1 MAAKTPTKRTTKPK
15 TTTKTPSG
23 FEFEINKDALDN
35 WEFLEKLSD
44 LEDGDDAQI
53 VGIARIL
60 LGKEGVERLK
70 EHVRDEKGKVT
81 FTAMTEE
88 LTAVFEAVKSSSD
101 DVKN

>member
-23 FEFEINKDALDN
+23 FEFEINKEALDN

-44 LEDGDDAQI
+44 LEDGDGAQI

-60 LGKEGVERLK
+60 LGREGVERLK
-70 EHVRDEKGKVT
+70 EHVRDENGKVT